1 MAIRWERILIMK
13 LLKSLLLLGLFF
25 FAGLVV
31 GIVGTRAVVRHV
43 VREVILHPD
52 RAQTFMERNLTR
64 KLRLDNGQQIKLH
77 EILLDAHGQLRDLR
91 REYQPQFFEVLS
103 NASVQINDILT
114 PEQQAVF
121 DKLKSENQ
129 PLVQAIQQN
138 R

>member
-1 MAIRWERILIMK
+1 MK
-13 LLKSLLLLGLFF
+13 TFKSILLLALVF

-31 GIVGTRAVVRHV
+31 GVVGTRAVVRHM

-64 KLRLDNGQQIKLH
+64 KLRLDNGQQVKLH
-77 EILLDAHGQLRDLR
+77 EILSDAHGQLKDLR

-103 NASVQINDILT
+103 NANGQITAILT
-114 PEQQAVF
+114 PAQQAEF
-121 DKLKSENQ
+121 DKLKSENH
-129 PLVQAIQQN
+129 PLMQAIQQN